1 MAYNSRHS
9 IFLQDNDK
17 QKLMF
22 IKSLFDEDGICFV
35 IKDETVYQY
44 DGEPLTVTCL
54 SDINWNFG
62 DGYVWYDFEYDME
75 RISEQFNQKYPNDV
89 ISVYVKTE
97 DGFEN
102 LYEFRDGSLSCDEE
116 IIHYQTELQKVC
128 EELNHMASET
138 PLRLYEVI
146 DIANHPTIV
155 FHSGAYTFIG
165 YNIYEI
171 YSRNN
176 YSFDTTAVI
185 AFPSRNYDSLPYRIK
200 AQQILYNNLLER
212 RAAGT
217 LSHYV

>member
-17 QKLMF
+17 QKLVF
-22 IKSLFDEDGICFV
+22 IKSLFDKEGLCFV
-35 IKDETVYQY
+35 VKEETVYQY
-44 DGEPLTVTCL
+44 DGEPLTVTSL
-54 SDINWNFG
+54 SDINWNYG
-62 DGYVWYDFEYDME
+62 DGYVWHDFETDME
-75 RISEQFNQKYPNDV
+75 RISEKFNRKYPNDA

-102 LYEFRDGSLSCDEE
+102 LYEFQDGSLSSDED

-128 EELNHMASET
+128 EELNLMASEMT
-138 PLRLYEVI
+138 LQLYEVI

-155 FHSGAYTFIG
+155 FHYGAYTFIG

-185 AFPSRNYDSLPYRIK
+185 AFPGRN
-200 AQQILYNNLLER
+200 
-212 RAAGT
+212 
-217 LSHYV
+217 

>member
-17 QKLMF
+17 QKLVF
-22 IKSLFDEDGICFV
+22 IKSLFDKEGLCFV
-35 IKDETVYQY
+35 VKEETVYQY
-44 DGEPLTVTCL
+44 DGEPLTVTSL
-54 SDINWNFG
+54 S
-62 DGYVWYDFEYDME
+62 DME
-75 RISEQFNQKYPNDV
+75 RISEKFNRKYPNDA

-102 LYEFRDGSLSCDEE
+102 LYEFQDGSLSSDED

-128 EELNHMASET
+128 EELNLMASEMT
-138 PLRLYEVI
+138 LQLYEVI

-155 FHSGAYTFIG
+155 FHYGAYTFIG

-185 AFPSRNYDSLPYRIK
+185 AFPGRNYDSLPHRIK
-200 AQQILYNNLLER
+200 AQQILYDNLLER
-212 RAAGT
+212 RATGT
-217 LSHYV
+217 LSQYI